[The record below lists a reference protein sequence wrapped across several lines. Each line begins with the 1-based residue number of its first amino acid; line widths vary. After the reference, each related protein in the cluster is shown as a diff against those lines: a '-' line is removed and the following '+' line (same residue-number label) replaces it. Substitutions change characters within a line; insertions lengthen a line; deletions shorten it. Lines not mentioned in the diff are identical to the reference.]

1 MRPAR
6 WAGVMAAMGQHPI
19 AAIVVSGPAP
29 PPHRAARTAPY
40 AFWRWTWAKAAAKSG
55 A

>member
-19 AAIVVSGPAP
+19 AAIVVLGPAHP
-29 PPHRAARTAPY
+29 TARTAPPALHAY
-40 AFWRWTWAKAAAKSG
+40 AFWRWT
-55 A
+55 